1 MRKRSALPALFAVAT
16 ACSDVTQPGTPSVRG
31 ALSPNEPAFASST
44 VTRTTA
50 PFIARA
56 TCTADIGFDIWFGGM
71 RELREHTSST
81 SRSQSFITKDF
92 QGWLTPVTTSTYQSV
107 APFFDVLGGAE
118 MFNWK
123 PDESGVLRVR
133 IHEGTLVFSA
143 LDGSHKVVA
152 RHVIRDVPGQTTTI
166 SQWNCRIVGT
176 A

>member
-1 MRKRSALPALFAVAT
+1 MRKRFAVPVLFAVTT
-16 ACSDVTQPGTPSVRG
+16 ACNDVTQPTTPSARS

-71 RELREHTSST
+71 RELRDHTSSK

-92 QGWLTPVTTSTYQSV
+92 QGWLTPVTTATYQSV
-107 APFFDVLGGAE
+107 APFFEVLGGAE

-123 PDESGVLRVR
+123 PDETGTLRVR
-133 IHEGTLVFSA
+133 IHEGTLVFAA
-143 LDGSHKVVA
+143 LDGSYKVVA
-152 RHVIRDVPGQTTTI
+152 RHVIRDDPGQTTTI
-166 SQWNCRIVGT
+166 SQWNCRIVG
-176 A
+176 